1 MSARHKARKRA
12 LDILFSA
19 DLSGADISSSLE
31 IASSRAKFELYRA
44 SSWAYAKE
52 IVEGIISSKSQ
63 IDRMIE
69 ANSEAWPLSRMPTV
83 DRALL
88 RIATWEIHF
97 NPEIPASVAISEAI
111 NSVLPIR
118 KVKFEIPPIFIT
130 IIFFAVF
137 EKIAL

>member
-19 DLSGADISSSLE
+19 DVSGADISSGLE
-31 IASSRAKFELYRA
+31 TASGRANFELHRA
-44 SSWAYAKE
+44 SSWAYARE
-52 IVEGIISSKSQ
+52 IVAGIISCQNQ

-97 NPEIPASVAISEAI
+97 NPEVPKSVAISEAI
-111 NSVLPIR
+111 NLADELSTDASAG
-118 KVKFEIPPIFIT
+118 FIHG
-130 IIFFAVF
+130 ILAAVAHSA
-137 EKIAL
+137 ES